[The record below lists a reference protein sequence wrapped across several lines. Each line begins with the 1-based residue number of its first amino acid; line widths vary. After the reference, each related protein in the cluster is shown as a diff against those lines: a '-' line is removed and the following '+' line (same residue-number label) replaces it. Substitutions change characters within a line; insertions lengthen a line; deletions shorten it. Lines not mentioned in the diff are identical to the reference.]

1 MSFEK
6 MKDKEEKM
14 SLDTWV
20 MEWSINNVLDLLLFV
35 SKLLSKDGFFK
46 FLLSKYEHGVD
57 MSFVPLKQ
65 MICTVALV
73 MGY

>member
-1 MSFEK
+1 
-6 MKDKEEKM
+6 MKDNEEKM
-14 SLDTWV
+14 PLDTWV

-35 SKLLSKDGFFK
+35 SKLLSKDGFFYK

-57 MSFVPLKQ
+57 MSFVALKQ
-65 MICTVALV
+65 MTCTVALV